1 LAFPA
6 GFVNLGAIMTRFIV
20 LLRGI
25 NVNGRSLPMK
35 ELRAAAQAGG
45 FPDCVTYIQSGNLIL
60 TAKGDEADVEQAI
73 ESLID
78 KTFGMKVEAIVRSSA
93 HFGTIA
99 ATNPFPDD
107 PPNRV
112 MLGLT
117 KHPLKDG
124 AADALAERASH
135 GERIAAAGG
144 GLWINFVEGVADSKI
159 TPAAM
164 DKAAGSTL
172 TARNWNTVRKL
183 IELAEG

>member
-1 LAFPA
+1 MNK
-6 GFVNLGAIMTRFIV
+6 VIV

-35 ELRAAAQAGG
+35 ELREAAQAGG
-45 FPDCVTYIQSGNLIL
+45 FPDCTTYIQSGNLIL
-60 TAKGDEADVEQAI
+60 TAKGDEAEVEAAI
-73 ESLID
+73 ESLIER
-78 KTFGMKVEAIVRSSA
+78 TFGMKVVAIARTAA
-93 HFGTIA
+93 HLAKIA

-117 KHPLKDG
+117 KHPIRDR
-124 AADALAERASH
+124 AAEALAERATH
-135 GERIAAAGG
+135 GERIVAAGG
-144 GLWINFVEGVADSKI
+144 GLWINFVEGVADSKV

-172 TARNWNTVRKL
+172 TARNWNTVQKL
-183 IELAEG
+183 IALAEA

>member
-1 LAFPA
+1 MKK
-6 GFVNLGAIMTRFIV
+6 VIV

-35 ELRAAAQAGG
+35 ELREAAQAGG
-45 FPDCVTYIQSGNLIL
+45 FPDCTTYIQSGNLIL
-60 TAKGDEADVEQAI
+60 TAKGDEAEVEAAI
-73 ESLID
+73 ESLIE
-78 KTFGMKVEAIVRSSA
+78 KTFGMKVVAIARAAA
-93 HFGTIA
+93 HLAQIA

-117 KHPLKDG
+117 KHPLRDQ
-124 AADALAERASH
+124 AAEALAERATH

-144 GLWINFVEGVADSKI
+144 GLWINFVEGVADSKV

-172 TARNWNTVRKL
+172 TARNWNTVQKL
-183 IELAEG
+183 IALASA